1 MVQFQHWYN
10 FSLCFSVSYCMIM
23 TLKQEEMKFKPMI
36 KLNHNIDIH
45 IVTKC
50 QYLTSCVT
58 VVAVMMICTG
68 L

>member
-1 MVQFQHWYN
+1 
-10 FSLCFSVSYCMIM
+10 MIM

-50 QYLTSCVT
+50 QYLTGCVT